1 MVLPPLLALQCASAS
16 SLQIRAGCETRPRV
30 IKATASAMQTHATPG
45 GSDVEFRGCSRLS
58 EMPSRASDKAYAQM
72 LKQLGY
78 GAAEAV
84 EMNRLPVLPER

>member
-1 MVLPPLLALQCASAS
+1 
-16 SLQIRAGCETRPRV
+16 
-30 IKATASAMQTHATPG
+30 MQTHATPG